1 MHPLTTLLWL
11 FACKG
16 EAPEPGVESSTNGS
30 IEFVV
35 RSAPS
40 MVALFEGAWTV
51 RVLAAEPDAAGP
63 RALGRGLG
71 VPVEAWKG
79 GRPQLNPGQL
89 AVLWVPSGADL
100 GKLQRALELSGG
112 PGGREAGALVVALA
126 PGDPAWRQQALE
138 RLPWVDV
145 GILDPVLSA
154 SLWGAAPKLSDEAA
168 GALAAEVAAESFPG
182 LRYTPTTLGGLP
194 VGLAEHL
201 GAKAAIDAAD
211 PRVRAE
217 AAHEDP
223 AALLA
228 DPQVAVRLTAAS
240 QRPDALAK
248 DPEPLV
254 RARAADGSVD
264 PALLAQL
271 SVDSSSV
278 VRVIATHSLAR
289 LAAAGKSSPEVVA
302 ALVAA
307 AGSPDAYQRWKA
319 AYGLAYVPEGREVL
333 VRLLREDR
341 DIDVRREAAHGLSMH
356 RGPEVREALLL
367 GLGDS
372 NSFVRRWSAYGLGR
386 IEDPTVVEALRKASE
401 DPTALVAGEAAMAL
415 QRYGGQARVPDYRGL
430 GEPPDLAEAERL
442 SRNPDATLRKD
453 LCKSLVRLPGAVD
466 ILMRLARDPD
476 SEVRKAAVEAL
487 GWMDDPQ
494 IDLSAGVA
502 DPDPDTIV
510 AALEAVRQGRRAAVS
525 AVGARLA
532 DPDTEIRLRAAE
544 ALAALSKRGAAGAA
558 ELLLQ
563 AIGDPDERVR
573 AAVISVHPDRLAEG
587 EPAVLVR
594 RAAAAAGAATGD
606 ADVLV
611 SWAMPGAE
619 ADQAAWAA
627 GVLTR
632 EDELLHLRFS
642 WNRPEDQPASHRALR
657 PPLVR
662 EYGHPNRG

>member
-1 MHPLTTLLWL
+1 M
-11 FACKG
+11 
-16 EAPEPGVESSTNGS
+16 
-30 IEFVV
+30 
-35 RSAPS
+35 
-40 MVALFEGAWTV
+40 
-51 RVLAAEPDAAGP
+51 
-63 RALGRGLG
+63 
-71 VPVEAWKG
+71 
-79 GRPQLNPGQL
+79 
-89 AVLWVPSGADL
+89 
-100 GKLQRALELSGG
+100 
-112 PGGREAGALVVALA
+112 
-126 PGDPAWRQQALE
+126 
-138 RLPWVDV
+138 
-145 GILDPVLSA
+145 
-154 SLWGAAPKLSDEAA
+154 
-168 GALAAEVAAESFPG
+168 
-182 LRYTPTTLGGLP
+182 
-194 VGLAEHL
+194 
-201 GAKAAIDAAD
+201 
-211 PRVRAE
+211 
-217 AAHEDP
+217 
-223 AALLA
+223 
-228 DPQVAVRLTAAS
+228 
-240 QRPDALAK
+240 
-248 DPEPLV
+248 
-254 RARAADGSVD
+254 
-264 PALLAQL
+264 
-271 SVDSSSV
+271 
-278 VRVIATHSLAR
+278 
-289 LAAAGKSSPEVVA
+289 
-302 ALVAA
+302 
-307 AGSPDAYQRWKA
+307 
-319 AYGLAYVPEGREVL
+319 
-333 VRLLREDR
+333 
-341 DIDVRREAAHGLSMH
+341 
-356 RGPEVREALLL
+356 REALLL

-442 SRNPDATLRKD
+442 SRNPDATMRKD